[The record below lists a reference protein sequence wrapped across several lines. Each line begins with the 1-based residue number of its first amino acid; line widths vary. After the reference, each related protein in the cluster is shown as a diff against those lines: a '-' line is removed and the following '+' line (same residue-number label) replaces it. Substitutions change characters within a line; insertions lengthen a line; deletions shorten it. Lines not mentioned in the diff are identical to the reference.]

1 MQSVIKQ
8 TTWLFLRNLILSL
21 TRKREGNYLD
31 ASSSGRLIEPISLLE
46 VHINRLLLR
55 RDYVVDA
62 KQEQDIFKTCNFEA
76 ITYMFGIPKVIDE
89 TICVLVDR
97 KKVAL

>member
-1 MQSVIKQ
+1 M
-8 TTWLFLRNLILSL
+8 
-21 TRKREGNYLD
+21 
-31 ASSSGRLIEPISLLE
+31 
-46 VHINRLLLR
+46 LR

-62 KQEQDIFKTCNFEA
+62 KQEQDIFKTCNSEA